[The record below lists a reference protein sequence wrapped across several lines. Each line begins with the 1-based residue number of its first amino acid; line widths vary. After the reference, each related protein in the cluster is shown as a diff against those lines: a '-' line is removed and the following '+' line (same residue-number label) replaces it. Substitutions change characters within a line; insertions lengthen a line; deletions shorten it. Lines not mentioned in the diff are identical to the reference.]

1 MSENNNGSD
10 VAVICAAFAVG
21 ALVGAG
27 AAILLA
33 PRSGKETRDLM
44 CRKTRDIKDAAEDA
58 IEHGKQLVG
67 EVKHK
72 AGELYEKGKDAVKEA
87 RESVARSA

>member
-1 MSENNNGSD
+1 MSENNNGS
-10 VAVICAAFAVG
+10 AVPTICAAFAVG

-27 AAILLA
+27 VAMLMA
-33 PRSGKETRDLM
+33 PRSGKESRDMM
-44 CRKTRDIKDAAEDA
+44 CRKTRDLKDAAEDA

-67 EVKHK
+67 EARQK

-87 RESVARSA
+87 RDSATRSV